1 MLDKIK
7 QGLRKFV
14 EIVTTKSISERKIE
28 EALWELKLQLIS
40 SDVSVIVADKIAED
54 VKKALI
60 GLKVGLLENVKIIVK
75 NALRKAVEEVL
86 SINKISKIDL
96 INEIKSKKDK
106 PFIIALVGVNGVGKT
121 LTGAKIGYMLKNNGL
136 SCVFAA
142 SDTFRAGSIEQ
153 LEQHAD
159 KLNIKVIKQNYGSDA
174 AAVAYDAVNYAKS
187 KKIDAVIIDTAG
199 RVQTDKN
206 LMEEV
211 KKIIRVVDPD
221 LKIFIGD
228 ALTGNDALR
237 QAEEFNNC
245 LKIDGS
251 ILTKV
256 DADVKGGSA
265 LSISY
270 VTKRPI
276 LYIGVGGE
284 YKDLEEFDTNKFID
298 MIIPN

>member
-40 SDVSVIVADKIAED
+40 SDVSVTVADKIAED

-60 GLKVGLLENVKIIVK
+60 GLKIGLLEDVKIIVK
-75 NALRKAVEEVL
+75 NALRKAVEDVL
-86 SINKISKIDL
+86 SINKINKIDL
-96 INEIKSKKDK
+96 INEIKSKREK

-159 KLNIKVIKQNYGSDA
+159 KLNIKVIKQGYGSDA

-199 RVQTDKN
+199 RVQTDMN

-211 KKIIRVVDPD
+211 KKIIRVVEPD

-237 QAEEFNNC
+237 QAEEFNNS
-245 LKIDGS
+245 LRIDCS

>member
-40 SDVSVIVADKIAED
+40 SDVSVTVADKIAED

-60 GLKVGLLENVKIIVK
+60 GLKIGLLEDVKIIVK
-75 NALRKAVEEVL
+75 NALRKAVEDVL
-86 SINKISKIDL
+86 SINKIGKIDL
-96 INEIKSKKDK
+96 INEIKSKREK

-159 KLNIKVIKQNYGSDA
+159 KLNIKVIKQGYGSDA

-199 RVQTDKN
+199 RVQTDMN

-211 KKIIRVVDPD
+211 KKIIRVVEPD

-237 QAEEFNNC
+237 QAEEFNNS
-245 LKIDGS
+245 LRIDCS